1 MTASP
6 HSSPDVSQTDEF
18 VHDLYRQG
26 ISDRHRDII
35 EAAAT
40 LFAERGYAATSV
52 RDIGKKVGLLGGSLY
67 YHIKS
72 KEALFVQVHEL
83 AMQEVAARILAEVK
97 PVADPWQKLEVAC
110 ITLLKNHLNPR
121 SITMPLMNDFN
132 SVPREVRERLVAK
145 RDEFEGIFANLI
157 DDLPLDKNLD
167 RGLYRLLLLTLLNSV
182 SVWYR
187 EGRLSPEDIG
197 RQIAAIFRH

>member
-1 MTASP
+1 MSAASR
-6 HSSPDVSQTDEF
+6 SAEIDSKMDRIAG
-18 VHDLYRQG
+18 DLDKHG

-40 LFAERGYAATSV
+40 LFTERGYAATSV

-83 AMQEVAARILAEVK
+83 AIKEVAARILAEIEPVK
-97 PVADPWQKLEVAC
+97 DPWQRLEVAC
-110 ITLLKNHLNPR
+110 ITLLRYHLNSR

-132 SVPREVRERLVAK
+132 SVPHEIREKLVAK
-145 RDEFEGIFANLI
+145 RDEFEKIYTDLI
-157 DDLPLDKNLD
+157 DELPLDKKLD
-167 RGLYRLLLLTLLNSV
+167 RGLYRLLLLTLLNNV
-182 SVWYR
+182 STWYR